1 MKFIDLHCD
10 TLSRLLS
17 KGGELAASE
26 LQVDIDKLERG
37 DCEAQFF
44 AIFMPVARVE
54 EPYKRC
60 IEMLELGAREFEK
73 NADRISLCRSYDDLV
88 AARNAGKVGAF
99 LTIED
104 SGIFECDI
112 DKLHEVYDRGV
123 RLVTITWNFKNAAGS
138 PNNTPEFSEEGLTA
152 HGIEMVAEMER
163 LGVIPDASHLS
174 DGGFWSLVE
183 HCKKPF
189 VCSHSNARSV
199 ASVTRNL
206 TDDMLKALGECG
218 GVTGLNFCDYFV
230 RPRSGDMFTRP
241 QEGEDMSCT
250 LDDLAAHAAHI
261 VRFAGEDACALGS
274 DFDGIGGWPKGLDDA
289 SHMPLISDALY
300 RKGLTER
307 QIEKIFHLN
316 AERIIHDCLN

>member
-17 KGGELAASE
+17 KGGELAQSE
-26 LQVDIDKLERG
+26 LQVDLDKLKKG

-44 AIFMPVARVE
+44 AIFMPVAHVE
-54 EPYKRC
+54 NPYERC
-60 IEMLELGAREFEK
+60 LEMLDLGHREFEK
-73 NADRISLCRSYDDLV
+73 NAHRVVLCRSCGDLER
-88 AARNAGKVGAF
+88 AKSEGKIGAF

-112 DKLHEVYDRGV
+112 HKLHEVYDRGV

-138 PNNTPEFSEEGLTA
+138 PNNTPEFSKEGLTP
-152 HGIEMVAEMER
+152 HGLDMLAEMER

-183 HCKKPF
+183 NCKKPF
-189 VCSHSNARSV
+189 VCSHSNARRI
-199 ASVTRNL
+199 ACVTRNL
-206 TDDMLKALGECG
+206 TDEMLKALGEKG

-230 RPRSGDMFTRP
+230 RPRAGDMFTLP
-241 QEGEDMSCT
+241 TKVEDMSCT

-261 VRFAGEDACALGS
+261 VKYAGEDACALGS
-274 DFDGIGGWPKGLDDA
+274 DFDGISGWPKGLDNA
-289 SHMPLISDALY
+289 GCMPIIADALEK
-300 RKGLTER
+300 KGLTQR
-307 QIEKIFHLN
+307 QIEKIYHGN
-316 AERIIHDCLN
+316 AERIIRDCLN